1 MLHDQF
7 VSRRHIVTSAL
18 GAVVMSL
25 NLTGCGEEDLSK
37 ANPKPEEK
45 RVKYRDIHPPE
56 PGKKSSRKNGP

>member
-1 MLHDQF
+1 
-7 VSRRHIVTSAL
+7 
-18 GAVVMSL
+18 MSL